1 MSYTTCWTKHSLAMN
16 NSILYSYIYEI
27 SFSYFDGSIS
37 ASPINCI
44 AVELKLSKKNHLNYF
59 VGEDKVT
66 KFLFFFNFKMN
77 KNDNSSG
84 GLGWGLAEI
93 LI

>member
-1 MSYTTCWTKHSLAMN
+1 MN

-27 SFSYFDGSIS
+27 SFSYFDGSVS

-44 AVELKLSKKNHLNYF
+44 AFKLKLSKKKLNYY
-59 VGEDKVT
+59 VVEDMVT
-66 KFLFFFNFKMN
+66 KFHFFFNFKMN

-84 GLGWGLAEI
+84 GLGWGLVEI